1 MESNNIKSEIVKES
15 EIVKDNLDD
24 LDDDLDEPTLP
35 KKSDN
40 SKNYK
45 NDNLDQM
52 PDLSSIDFTKMMSSL
67 QSKNP
72 KELRKMISKMGIT
85 QAQINQM
92 KQNYENSTD
101 MQESSLPET
110 DLRKRLREKLNKKRL
125 MRQSNQIKKE
135 HMEKM
140 ENNSKTPEAIPNLES
155 NQSEKREEVEE
166 IIIDE
171 DPDEVSNKTPTEVS
185 KKTLQN
191 RKKAQKKKEKN
202 AQKKENFSQP
212 I

>member
-1 MESNNIKSEIVKES
+1 
-15 EIVKDNLDD
+15 
-24 LDDDLDEPTLP
+24 
-35 KKSDN
+35 
-40 SKNYK
+40 
-45 NDNLDQM
+45 
-52 PDLSSIDFTKMMSSL
+52 
-67 QSKNP
+67 
-72 KELRKMISKMGIT
+72 MISKMGIT

-92 KQNYENSTD
+92 KQNYENSTGTE
-101 MQESSLPET
+101 ESNLPET

-140 ENNSKTPEAIPNLES
+140 EAASKTPEVTSNLES
-155 NQSEKREEVEE
+155 NQTEKKEEFEE

-171 DPDEVSNKTPTEVS
+171 EPDNTIQSELSKTLSEVS

-202 AQKKENFSQP
+202 TQKKENFIQT

>member
-1 MESNNIKSEIVKES
+1 MESNNIKSEIVE
-15 EIVKDNLDD
+15 DD
-24 LDDDLDEPTLP
+24 LDELDEPTLP
-35 KKSDN
+35 KKSDT

-45 NDNLDQM
+45 NENLDNM

-101 MQESSLPET
+101 TQESNLPEPN
-110 DLRKRLREKLNKKRL
+110 LRKRLREKLNKKRL

-171 DPDEVSNKTPTEVS
+171 DPDDTIKSEVSNDTIISEVS

-202 AQKKENFSQP
+202 AQKKEKVS
-212 I
+212 

>member
-1 MESNNIKSEIVKES
+1 MESDNINSKNVEVE
-15 EIVKDNLDD
+15 DL

-35 KKSDN
+35 KKTTEVN
-40 SKNYK
+40 NE
-45 NDNLDQM
+45 
-52 PDLSSIDFTKMMSSL
+52 PDLSSIDFTKIMSSL

-72 KELRKMISKMGIT
+72 KELRKMISKMGIS

-92 KQNYENSTD
+92 KQSYENSLDT
-101 MQESSLPET
+101 QESNLSET

-140 ENNSKTPEAIPNLES
+140 EAENKTSEVAPTVET
-155 NQSEKREEVEE
+155 NQETNQKTEDFEE
-166 IIIDE
+166 IIIDSE
-171 DPDEVSNKTPTEVS
+171 NTTSEIS

-191 RKKAQKKKEKN
+191 RKKAQKKKEKK
-202 AQKKENFSQP
+202 AAEKLIQKS
-212 I
+212 

>member
-1 MESNNIKSEIVKES
+1 MESDNINSKNVEVE
-15 EIVKDNLDD
+15 DL

-35 KKSDN
+35 KKTTEVN
-40 SKNYK
+40 NE
-45 NDNLDQM
+45 
-52 PDLSSIDFTKMMSSL
+52 PDLSSIDFSKIMSSL

-72 KELRKMISKMGIT
+72 KELRKMISKMGIS

-92 KQNYENSTD
+92 KQSYENSLD
-101 MQESSLPET
+101 AQDSNLQET

-140 ENNSKTPEAIPNLES
+140 EAENKTSEVKPTVET
-155 NQSEKREEVEE
+155 NQETNQKTEDFEE
-166 IIIDE
+166 IIIDSE
-171 DPDEVSNKTPTEVS
+171 NTTSTTSEIS

-191 RKKAQKKKEKN
+191 RKKAQKKKEKK
-202 AQKKENFSQP
+202 AAEKEKIIQKS
-212 I
+212 